1 MQAASCHDII
11 NTSTTTN
18 QMELSTQAR
27 EVLLSRFGEIRPK
40 DNGYLLPTREGLT
53 YFAAAEVEA
62 FASAVGVM
70 RRNR

>member
-1 MQAASCHDII
+1 MQAASSHDII
-11 NTSTTTN
+11 NTTTTTN
-18 QMELSTQAR
+18 RMELSTQAR
-27 EVLLSRFGEIRPK
+27 EVLLSRFGEIRAK

-62 FASAVGVM
+62 YASAVGVM

>member
-1 MQAASCHDII
+1 M
-11 NTSTTTN
+11 T
-18 QMELSTQAR
+18 LSTQAK
-27 EVLLSRFGEIRPK
+27 EVLLSRFGEIRAK

-53 YFAAAEVEA
+53 YFAVAEVEA

>member
-1 MQAASCHDII
+1 
-11 NTSTTTN
+11 
-18 QMELSTQAR
+18 MELSAQAK
-27 EVLLSRFGEIRPK
+27 EVLLSRFGEIRAK

-62 FASAVGVM
+62 YASAVGVM